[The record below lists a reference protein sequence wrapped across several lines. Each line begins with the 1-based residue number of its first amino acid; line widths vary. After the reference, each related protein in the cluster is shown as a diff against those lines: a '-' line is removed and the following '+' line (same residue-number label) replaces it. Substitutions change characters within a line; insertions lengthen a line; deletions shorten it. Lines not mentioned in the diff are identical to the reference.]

1 MKPSDP
7 VQSTPIAI
15 ILAAGEGTRL
25 GSYTAERPKCLVEVG
40 GRPLLARTLAALVAA
55 GVHEVVMVVGYREEV
70 LERFLAAY
78 AAAHPLPRVTTVRNA
93 EYARTNNAYSLWTAR
108 THVHGGFVLLDGDLL
123 FEPGVVSAVL
133 AAPGDAVLA
142 VDKRDNLGE
151 EEMKVLLGP
160 SVSVAAVNKT
170 MDPRQAIGESIGV
183 ARLSADAAQALWH
196 RLGAQIEDGQ
206 RNVYYE
212 LAFEQMI
219 AAGWQFS
226 VADVT
231 GLHCMEID
239 TPEDLAA
246 AHRLAERM
254 AQRNTDAGTQPS
266 P

>member
-1 MKPSDP
+1 MPRGVAASCAFSASIARPWPSSRWCIACVAQRTHYVDITGETPWVRSLIESHHERAARDGTRIIPCCGFDSVPSD
-7 VQSTPIAI
+7 
-15 ILAAGEGTRL
+15 L
-25 GSYTAERPKCLVEVG
+25 GAWLV
-40 GRPLLARTLAALVAA
+40 
-55 GVHEVVMVVGYREEV
+55 
-70 LERFLAAY
+70 
-78 AAAHPLPRVTTVRNA
+78 
-93 EYARTNNAYSLWTAR
+93 
-108 THVHGGFVLLDGDLL
+108 
-123 FEPGVVSAVL
+123 
-133 AAPGDAVLA
+133 
-142 VDKRDNLGE
+142 
-151 EEMKVLLGP
+151 
-160 SVSVAAVNKT
+160 
-170 MDPRQAIGESIGV
+170 
-183 ARLSADAAQALWH
+183 AQALWH